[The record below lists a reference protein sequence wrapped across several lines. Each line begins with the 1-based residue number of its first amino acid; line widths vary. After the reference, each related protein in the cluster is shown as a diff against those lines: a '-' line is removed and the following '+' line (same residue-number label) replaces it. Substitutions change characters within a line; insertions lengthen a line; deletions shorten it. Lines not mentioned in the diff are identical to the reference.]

1 MDGGS
6 RMEQTVR
13 KVFIG
18 NYQDL
23 PVSLGKAV
31 VVEDKEIAV
40 FRLSNGNVK
49 AIENKCPHRGGVLS
63 EGMVSG
69 EHVFCPLHDWKIN
82 VSDGLVQAP
91 DEGCVQTYKTSIE
104 DNQVYVEIPEK

>member
-1 MDGGS
+1 
-6 RMEQTVR
+6 MEQTVR
-13 KVFIG
+13 KVLIG

-23 PVSLGKAV
+23 PESLGKAV
-31 VVEDKEIAV
+31 EVDDKELAV

-49 AIENKCPHRGGVLS
+49 VIENKCPHRGGKLS

-82 VSDGLVQAP
+82 LTDGLVQAP
-91 DEGCVQTYKTSIE
+91 DEGCVKTYKTSIE
-104 DNQVYVEIPEK
+104 DNQVYVEIPER

>member
-1 MDGGS
+1 
-6 RMEQTVR
+6 MEQRTVG
-13 KVFIG
+13 KVLIG
-18 NYQDL
+18 NYEDL

-31 VVEDKEIAV
+31 VVDDKELAV
-40 FRLSNGNVK
+40 FRLSNGKVK

-91 DEGCVQTYKTSIE
+91 DEGCVQTYKTTIE
-104 DNQVYVEIPEK
+104 DNKVYVEITDQ

>member
-1 MDGGS
+1 MGEKD
-6 RMEQTVR
+6 MEQTVR
-13 KVFIG
+13 KVFVA
-18 NYQDL
+18 NYDEL

-31 VVEDKEIAV
+31 VVDNIELAV
-40 FRLSNGNVK
+40 FRLSNGNIK

-91 DEGCVQTYKTSIE
+91 DKGCVQTFKTSIE
-104 DNQVYVEIPEK
+104 ANQVFVEVPEK